1 MAKYELPIYGENDAV
16 VKEYKTNVCPWAV
29 YIEAVEIA
37 EKQKE
42 NSPREQLEAIGAIL
56 KSVFAGLTDEE
67 LRHADT
73 GDVVNTFTQITRGG
87 QTIKSGASKNA

>member
-56 KSVFAGLTDEE
+56 KSVFVGLTDDE